1 MPNYLTIDTGTTNT
15 RIALVA
21 NNTIVD
27 IAKFPVGAKKGIDD
41 KTLLVQTIKQGIASI
56 LAKNHMEE
64 NQIERILASGMITS
78 ALGLLDLI
86 IDTQITTNANR
97 GLRAFI
103 NNLLGG

>member
-1 MPNYLTIDTGTTNT
+1 MTILKAYDTG
-15 RIALVA
+15 
-21 NNTIVD
+21 
-27 IAKFPVGAKKGIDD
+27 G
-41 KTLLVQTIKQGIASI
+41 GIAI
-56 LAKNHMEE
+56 NRGGREYLAAKL
-64 NQIERILASGMITS
+64 ERTVRELPRKTGRLSSPTYSS